1 MDQFLVLFFKLLHLG
16 GIILPGI
23 ENFPGVGQKLFLS
36 VGYQV
41 RMKLVD
47 LSRFRYGLDLFDFL
61 YGNSGFEI
69 SCKCSS

>member
-23 ENFPGVGQKLFLS
+23 ENFPGVGQKLFLP

-41 RMKLVD
+41 RMKLATLALKSAVNV
-47 LSRFRYGLDLFDFL
+47 LLDFFM
-61 YGNSGFEI
+61 
-69 SCKCSS
+69 